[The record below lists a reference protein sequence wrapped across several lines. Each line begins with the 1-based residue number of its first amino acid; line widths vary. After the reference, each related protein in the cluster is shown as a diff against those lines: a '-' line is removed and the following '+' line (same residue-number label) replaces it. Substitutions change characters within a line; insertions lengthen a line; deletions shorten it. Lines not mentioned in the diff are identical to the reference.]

1 MQSSK
6 CKSFTDKDLIRTY
19 VRGDERAFETLLNR
33 HKGKIYTSIY
43 MFVKDTDLAN
53 DIFQETFIK
62 IIDTFR
68 SGKYNEEGKFLQWAL
83 RISYNL
89 CIDFFRK
96 NKRRKTVTPSEDFD
110 IFNLITVSEDNQES
124 KIIKEQTYAKV
135 RQLVE
140 ALPEE
145 QKEVIL
151 LRHYAEL
158 SFKEIAELT
167 NVSINT
173 ALGRMRYALINIRK
187 MVSEHHISLQ

>member
-1 MQSSK
+1 MQSTSL
-6 CKSFTDKDLIRTY
+6 CDRDLIRMY
-19 VRGDERAFETLLNR
+19 LNGEERAFEVLLHR
-33 HKGKIYTSIY
+33 YKSKIYTSIF

-62 IIDTFR
+62 IIDTLR
-68 SGKYNEEGKFLQWAL
+68 TGKYNEEGKFLQWAL

-96 NKRRKTVTPSEDFD
+96 NKRRATVAPSEDFD
-110 IFNLITVSEDNQES
+110 VFNFI
-124 KIIKEQTYAKV
+124 KIDDYEENRMVKTQTCDKI
-135 RQLVE
+135 RQLID

-145 QKEVIL
+145 QREVII
-151 LRHYAEL
+151 LRHYADL

-187 MVSEHHISLQ
+187 LISEHQICLH

>member
-6 CKSFTDKDLIRTY
+6 SCTDKELIRTY
-19 VRGDERAFETLLNR
+19 IRGDERAFELLLNR
-33 HKGKIYTSIY
+33 HKTKIYTSIY

-89 CIDFFRK
+89 CVDFFRK
-96 NKRRKTVTPSEDFD
+96 NKRRKIVTPTEDFD
-110 IFNLITVSEDNQES
+110 LFNLLDCPEDNQER
-124 KIIKEQTYAKV
+124 KLIKNQTYSKV
-135 RQLVE
+135 KQLVN

-145 QKEVIL
+145 QREVIV

-167 NVSINT
+167 DVSINT

-187 MVSEHHISLQ
+187 MIGEHQISLQ

>member
-6 CKSFTDKDLIRTY
+6 SCTDKDLIRMY
-19 VRGDERAFETLLNR
+19 VRGKERAFETLLNR
-33 HKGKIYTSIY
+33 HKAKIYTSIY

-68 SGKYNEEGKFLQWAL
+68 SGKYNEEGKFIQWAL

-89 CIDFFRK
+89 CVDFFRK
-96 NKRRKTVTPSEDFD
+96 NKRRKTITPSNDFD
-110 IFNLITVSEDNQES
+110 IFNLISSGDDNQECQ
-124 KIIKEQTYAKV
+124 IIKTQTYSKV

-140 ALPEE
+140 SLPQE

-151 LRHYAEL
+151 LRHYADL

-187 MVSEHHISLQ
+187 MISTHHISLQ

>member
-6 CKSFTDKDLIRTY
+6 SCTDRDLIRTY
-19 VRGDERAFETLLNR
+19 IRGDERAFETLLTR
-33 HKGKIYTSIY
+33 HKAKIYTSIY

-68 SGKYNEEGKFLQWAL
+68 SGKYNEEGKFLQWSL

-96 NKRRKTVTPSEDFD
+96 NKRRKTITPSEDFD
-110 IFNLITVSEDNQES
+110 IFNLINSNDDNEES
-124 KIIKEQTYAKV
+124 KMIKNQTYAKV

-140 ALPEE
+140 ALPQE

-187 MVSEHHISLQ
+187 MIGEHQISLQ

>member
-6 CKSFTDKDLIRTY
+6 KSCSDRELIRTY
-19 VRGDERAFETLLNR
+19 LRGDEYAFQILLTR
-33 HKGKIYTSIY
+33 HKNRIYTSIY

-68 SGKYNEEGKFLQWAL
+68 SGRYNEEGKFIQWAL

-89 CIDFFRK
+89 CVDYFRK
-96 NKRRKTVTPSEDFD
+96 NKRRKVITPTDDFD
-110 IFNLITVSEDNQES
+110 IFNMISAPDDNQERH
-124 KIIKEQTYAKV
+124 IIKNQTYQKV
-135 RQLVE
+135 RQLIE
-140 ALPEE
+140 ALPSE

-187 MVSEHHISLQ
+187 MISEHHISLQ

>member
-6 CKSFTDKDLIRTY
+6 SCTDKDLIRTY
-19 VRGDERAFETLLNR
+19 ISGDERAFELLLNR
-33 HKGKIYTSIY
+33 HKTKIYTSIY
-43 MFVKDTDLAN
+43 LFVKDNDVAN

-89 CIDFFRK
+89 CVDCFRK
-96 NKRRKTVTPSEDFD
+96 NKRRKIVTPTEDFD
-110 IFNLITVSEDNQES
+110 LFNLLDCPEDNQERKLIKSQTHS
-124 KIIKEQTYAKV
+124 KVK
-135 RQLVE
+135 QLVD
-140 ALPEE
+140 ALPVE
-145 QKEVIL
+145 QREVIV
-151 LRHYAEL
+151 LRHYADL

-187 MVSEHHISLQ
+187 MIGEHQISLQ

>member
-6 CKSFTDKDLIRTY
+6 KSCSDKDLIRTY
-19 VRGDERAFETLLNR
+19 LRGNERAFQTLLNR
-33 HKGKIYTSIY
+33 HKNRIYTSIY

-68 SGKYNEEGKFLQWAL
+68 SGKYNEEGKFIQWAL

-89 CIDFFRK
+89 CVDYFRK
-96 NKRRKTVTPSEDFD
+96 NKRRKVVTPNDDFD
-110 IFNLITVSEDNQES
+110 IFNLISTSDDNQE
-124 KIIKEQTYAKV
+124 KHIIKNQTYQKV

-140 ALPEE
+140 SLPEE

-167 NVSINT
+167 GVSINT

-187 MVSEHHISLQ
+187 MIGEHHISLQ

>member
-6 CKSFTDKDLIRTY
+6 SCTDKDLIRTY
-19 VRGDERAFETLLNR
+19 IRGDERAFETLLTR

-96 NKRRKTVTPSEDFD
+96 NKRRKTITPSEDFD
-110 IFNLITVSEDNQES
+110 IFNLINGSEDNQES
-124 KIIKEQTYAKV
+124 KIIKNQTYAKV

-140 ALPEE
+140 ALPQE

-187 MVSEHHISLQ
+187 MIGEHHISLQ

>member
-6 CKSFTDKDLIRTY
+6 SCTDKDLIRTY
-19 VRGDERAFETLLNR
+19 IRGDERAFETLLTR

-96 NKRRKTVTPSEDFD
+96 NKRRKTITPSEDFD
-110 IFNLITVSEDNQES
+110 VFNLINSNDDNEES
-124 KIIKEQTYAKV
+124 KIIKNQTYAKV

-140 ALPEE
+140 ALPQE

-187 MVSEHHISLQ
+187 MIGEHHISLQ

>member
-6 CKSFTDKDLIRTY
+6 SCTDKDLIRMY
-19 VRGDERAFETLLNR
+19 VRGKERAFETLLKR
-33 HKGKIYTSIY
+33 HKAKIYTSIY

-68 SGKYNEEGKFLQWAL
+68 SGKYNEEGKFIQWAL

-89 CIDFFRK
+89 CVDFFRK
-96 NKRRKTVTPSEDFD
+96 NKRRKIITPSDDYD
-110 IFNLITVSEDNQES
+110 IFNLISIGDDNQECQ
-124 KIIKEQTYAKV
+124 IIKTQTYSKV
-135 RQLVE
+135 KQLVE

-151 LRHYAEL
+151 LRHYADL

-187 MVSEHHISLQ
+187 MINVHHISLQ

>member
-6 CKSFTDKDLIRTY
+6 SCTDRDLIRTY
-19 VRGDERAFETLLNR
+19 IRGDERAFETLLTR
-33 HKGKIYTSIY
+33 HKAKIYTSIY

-96 NKRRKTVTPSEDFD
+96 NKRRKTITPSEDFD
-110 IFNLITVSEDNQES
+110 IFNLINSNDDNEES
-124 KIIKEQTYAKV
+124 KMIKTQTYAKV

-140 ALPEE
+140 ALPQE

-187 MVSEHHISLQ
+187 MIGEHQISLQ

>member
-1 MQSSK
+1 MQS
-6 CKSFTDKDLIRTY
+6 KSCCTDKDLIRSY
-19 VRGDERAFETLLNR
+19 LNGDERAFETLLTR
-33 HKGKIYTSIY
+33 HKGKIYTSIF
-43 MFVKDTDLAN
+43 MFVKETNLAN

-83 RISYNL
+83 RIAYNL
-89 CIDFFRK
+89 CVDFFRK
-96 NKRRKTVTPSEDFD
+96 NKRRATVAPSDDFD
-110 IFNLITVSEDNQES
+110 IFEVVKIADDNQES
-124 KIIKEQTYAKV
+124 RMIKNQTHAKV
-135 RQLVE
+135 RQLVDE
-140 ALPEE
+140 LPKE
-145 QKEVIL
+145 QREVIL

-187 MVSEHHISLQ
+187 MISEHQISLQ